1 MAKIYRA
8 YYYSGCK
15 DWKKPEWDHLMYRE
29 TFPTFK
35 QAKNDVDRIL
45 MYEGRKDIVSEEIDE
60 KNGTYEIRYICDD
73 ARKFQHYKKIEI
85 CCEEGVAPKEPKAS
99 EEVEVKAEVK
109 VEKAEFKPQKKT
121 ETSKGKKKN

>member
-1 MAKIYRA
+1 
-8 YYYSGCK
+8 
-15 DWKKPEWDHLMYRE
+15 
-29 TFPTFK
+29 
-35 QAKNDVDRIL
+35 

-85 CCEEGVAPKEPKAS
+85 RCEEGVAPKAPKAS
-99 EEVEVKAEVK
+99 EEVK
-109 VEKAEFKPQKKT
+109 VEKPESKPQKKT